1 MVQREKDGY
10 VLVKDI
16 ERKRGKV
23 RAVAFYNASDSA
35 YEFRTPLRVLELG
48 GMTKVRD
55 LIRCEDMESVEGECV
70 IRCSPMVC

>member
-1 MVQREKDGY
+1 MWY
-10 VLVKDI
+10 NVKGWLCFG
-16 ERKRGKV
+16 ERYRTETGQSPCRG
-23 RAVAFYNASDSA
+23 FYNASDSA

-55 LIRCEDMESVEGECV
+55 LVRCEDMESVEGECV